1 MVAVVVVVVVVAI
14 AVVEDNV
21 KLILQ
26 TPNGDILS
34 NISNLL
40 LVGVAHLRDLY
51 RTSDRIRSIGSILRD
66 LYRTFG
72 YMCSIGSICGIYTVH
87 LAIYAPSAL
96 SAGFIPYI

>member
-1 MVAVVVVVVVVAI
+1 MVVVAVVVVAIAVVVVAI

-40 LVGVAHLRDLY
+40 LVGVAHLRDL
-51 RTSDRIRSIGSILRD
+51 
-66 LYRTFG
+66 
-72 YMCSIGSICGIYTVH
+72 
-87 LAIYAPSAL
+87 
-96 SAGFIPYI
+96 

>member
-1 MVAVVVVVVVVAI
+1 MVVVAVTVLVVAI

-26 TPNGDILS
+26 TPNGDIPS

-40 LVGVAHLRDLY
+40 LVGVAHLRDLYRSFSHNCSTGSILRDLY

-66 LYRTFG
+66 LYRSF
-72 YMCSIGSICGIYTVH
+72 CSI
-87 LAIYAPSAL
+87 A
-96 SAGFIPYI
+96 

>member
-1 MVAVVVVVVVVAI
+1 VVAVVVVAI

-26 TPNGDILS
+26 TPNGDIPS

-66 LYRTFG
+66 LYRTSDRIR
-72 YMCSIGSICGIYTVH
+72 SIGSILRDLYRSFSRTCST
-87 LAIYAPSAL
+87 
-96 SAGFIPYI
+96 GFIPYI